1 MIPSPHDIEISH
13 EESTSASGPL
23 DTLSQNFYQSQSR
36 TPVLCLEKLRIGSDC
51 ISSKNGRV
59 DLKKLQKASPG
70 LFPKIIKLTG
80 TKKDVVGKG
89 GDTAKGKGSH
99 LDYKK
104 KEKKT
109 AVKKEDVKKKEIKV
123 KINSDGSSSSD
134 DSDSDLEELRKKIMK
149 PSLFKDTKPST
160 SNQSSASGTYL
171 ELNLS

>member
-1 MIPSPHDIEISH
+1 M
-13 EESTSASGPL
+13 
-23 DTLSQNFYQSQSR
+23 
-36 TPVLCLEKLRIGSDC
+36 
-51 ISSKNGRV
+51 
-59 DLKKLQKASPG
+59 QKASPG

-80 TKKDVVGKG
+80 TKKGDVVGKG

-160 SNQSSASGTYL
+160 SNQSSASG
-171 ELNLS
+171 NLP

>member
-23 DTLSQNFYQSQSR
+23 DTLSQNFYQSQPR
-36 TPVLCLEKLRIGSDC
+36 TPVLCLARLRIGSDC

-80 TKKDVVGKG
+80 TKKGDVVGKG
-89 GDTAKGKGSH
+89 GDTTAKGKGSH

-160 SNQSSASGTYL
+160 SNQSSASGNT
-171 ELNLS
+171 LN